1 MNDKIKNLN
10 EQRRK
15 SKPRTLKETAK
26 AAVRRYLNP
35 DLLDSVEEPEGLASG
50 KTSPSGGFVH
60 DNEESNIDEKGNND
74 EK

>member
-1 MNDKIKNLN
+1 MSEKVKNLN

-26 AAVRRYLNP
+26 AAIRHYCDP

-50 KTSPSGGFVH
+50 KITKSGGFVN
-60 DNEESNIDEKGNND
+60 DEDDRIDDEGKND